1 MELAIESLIMK
12 KILIV
17 TGASSGLGAEY
28 ARQLPKIRQA
38 DELWLF
44 ARRRSHLEEISKEIS
59 SSSSNRSLTIRIFE
73 TDLSGS
79 AGVAAFDAVLAEQA
93 SGASSKIVIDTLVN
107 NAGFG
112 TYGPFDETSRE
123 RELSMLDINVYALT
137 GITHAILPFLQK
149 GSRII
154 NVASLAS
161 FTPLGN
167 FAVYAASKSYVL
179 SFSYAL
185 AAELSEKGILVTAVC
200 PGSVSTEF
208 ANVASNGARKIVLN
222 GKDPIKVVAHSLRRA
237 EAGKHIAVMGF
248 VWRFKAFA
256 SRFIGRYF
264 FARYTFLHEKRPS
277 NPA

>member
-1 MELAIESLIMK
+1 MK

-28 ARQLPKIRQA
+28 ARQLPKTRHA

-44 ARRRSHLEEISKEIS
+44 ARRRDRLEQISKEIS
-59 SSSSNRSLTIRIFE
+59 AVTENASLTIRIFE
-73 TDLSGS
+73 TDLSG
-79 AGVAAFDAVLAEQA
+79 ATGVAAFEEILAEQA
-93 SGASSKIVIDTLVN
+93 SNDSVKIVIDTLVN

-112 TYGPFDETSRE
+112 TYGPFEETPRE
-123 RELSMLDINVYALT
+123 KELSLLDINVYALT
-137 GITHAILPFLQK
+137 GITHAALPFLES

-154 NVASLAS
+154 NVASLAA
-161 FTPLGN
+161 FIPLGN

-208 ANVASNGARKIVLN
+208 ANVASNGARKKVLN
-222 GKDPIKVVAHSLRRA
+222 GKDPVKVVTHSLNCVKK
-237 EAGKHIAVMGF
+237 GKVLAVMGF
-248 VWRFKAFA
+248 PWRVKAFA

-277 NPA
+277 KPA